1 MQLEMLG
8 IGKNTEWKMKW
19 INFLIVLLCTLS
31 LQAQYDGQ
39 DSLIK
44 SRYRPG
50 FMWFYTGL
58 RPADVEKPRKYDRLM
73 VDVSYSMLLKDNKEI
88 IETLPISSFGTGIHL
103 MFDKPLTKRNG
114 VALGFGLSYKI
125 QRAGYKG
132 SFSTMV
138 SPVDVEYMEY
148 GTAQNTTINKQSF
161 VNQSFAIPLE
171 LRFRMR
177 KWRQAKLHLGGFVGY
192 RFLTYTKVHTNESKY
207 VLKSRIT
214 NLNEPLDYGVHLRFG
229 IRNWAIFGSYSL
241 AKQFKEGQSTV
252 INPVSFGLTISLF

>member
-1 MQLEMLG
+1 MHG
-8 IGKNTEWKMKW
+8 IGKNIEWKMKW
-19 INFLIVLLCTLS
+19 TSVISVLLCAFS

-44 SRYRPG
+44 SRFRPG
-50 FMWFYTGL
+50 FMWYYTGL

-73 VDVSYSMLLKDNKEI
+73 VDVSYSMLLKDNKEL
-88 IETLPISSFGTGIHL
+88 IETLPVSSFGTGIHL
-103 MFDKPLTKRNG
+103 LFDKPLTKRNG

-125 QRAGYKG
+125 QRAGYNG
-132 SFSTMV
+132 SFTTMV
-138 SPVDVEYMEY
+138 SPTDQEYIEY
-148 GTAQNTTINKQSF
+148 GIAQNSTINKQSF

-177 KWRQAKLHLGGFVGY
+177 KWRQAKFHLGGFVGY

-207 VLKSRIT
+207 ILKTRYT
-214 NLNEPLDYGVHLRFG
+214 NLNESLDYGVHVRFG
-229 IRNWAIFGSYSL
+229 IRNWALFGSYSL

-252 INPVSFGLTISLF
+252 INPISFGLTISLF